1 MFDLVSAFL
10 LFRPSYCQSLT
21 FSHVISIFGHWC
33 QHVLFFYFNLH
44 RRNLGGFFRH
54 LKFLYPR
61 CTQTCGF
68 WLTVTSTWWE
78 QRYFGIQ
85 KNYIWVVLPNTLFK
99 VPSFHINLGDNLS
112 NLINIDFNKDLFPDV
127 ILRTHFLPFL
137 CPSDNLIHG
146 PSPCPK
152 PVWTKQPWPDLLM
165 GGSLDRWIILWSI
178 LMIVMSRICN
188 SACYSDP
195 QLNEG
200 GAETSEGDA
209 EENPA

>member
-33 QHVLFFYFNLH
+33 QHVLFFDFNLH
-44 RRNLGGFFRH
+44 RRNLGGFFSH
-54 LKFLYPR
+54 LNFLYPR

-127 ILRTHFLPFL
+127 ILRTHFLPIL
-137 CPSDNLIHG
+137 CPSDNPIQG
-146 PSPCPK
+146 PLTLSQACMDETALARLTDGWLTGQ
-152 PVWTKQPWPDLLM
+152 VDY
-165 GGSLDRWIILWSI
+165 I
-178 LMIVMSRICN
+178 MINIDD
-188 SACYSDP
+188 SD
-195 QLNEG
+195 E
-200 GAETSEGDA
+200 
-209 EENPA
+209 